1 MSPFEP
7 VARRSVP
14 DEVFD
19 QLVRGIV
26 DGELPAGEPLPSER
40 RLAEVLGVSRPAVRE
55 ALQRLSQS
63 NLVDTRHGGGTTVRD
78 VRANAGL
85 DLLPRLLVRGD
96 GSIDLH
102 AARSVVELRAQA
114 GPHLARLAARR
125 AADDVRAELHPLA
138 DALAE
143 ARGAD
148 AQQVAA
154 LEFWDAIVT
163 GADNLAYRLLWNSL
177 RATYEV
183 VRGALAVVMADEVA
197 DAAGHRAIA
206 DAIVAR
212 DPDAAEGA
220 ARSVLGR
227 GTRSAAAVLDRMA
240 VTTRD
245 GDDEERDQ

>member
-1 MSPFEP
+1 VAAFQP

-26 DGELPAGEPLPSER
+26 DGELAAGEPLPSER

-78 VRANAGL
+78 VRAAAGL
-85 DLLPRLLVRGD
+85 DLLPRLLVHRD
-96 GSIDLH
+96 GSIDVA

-114 GPHLARLAARR
+114 GPHLARLAALR
-125 AADDVRAELHPLA
+125 ADDDVRALLHPRA
-138 DALAE
+138 DALAAAPDTD
-143 ARGAD
+143 AR
-148 AQQVAA
+148 QVAA
-154 LEFWDAIVT
+154 LEFWDAVVT

-177 RATYEV
+177 RATYDV
-183 VRGALAVVMADEVA
+183 VRGALAAVMAEEVA
-197 DAAGHRAIA
+197 DAAGHRAVA

-227 GTRSAAAVLDRMA
+227 GTRAAAAALADIQHATVEDDR
-240 VTTRD
+240 
-245 GDDEERDQ
+245 